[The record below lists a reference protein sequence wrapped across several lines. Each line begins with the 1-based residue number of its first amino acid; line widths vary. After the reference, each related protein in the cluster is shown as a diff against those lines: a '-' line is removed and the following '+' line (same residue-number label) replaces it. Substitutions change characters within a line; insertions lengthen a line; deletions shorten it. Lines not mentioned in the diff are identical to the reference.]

1 MNTFLNM
8 ADWEKVNLISGVDE
22 IKQDVLAGLPNLG
35 NVSTTGRRS
44 TYSGFDDNEICNEAR
59 FRLLRTLKSYIWEGY
74 ENG

>member
-8 ADWEKVNLISGVDE
+8 ADWAKVNEISGVDE
-22 IKQDVLAGLPNLG
+22 IKQGVLAGLPNLG

-44 TYSGFDDNEICNEAR
+44 TYSSFDEIEIISEAR
-59 FRLLRTLKSYIWEGY
+59 FRLLRTLKSYIWESY